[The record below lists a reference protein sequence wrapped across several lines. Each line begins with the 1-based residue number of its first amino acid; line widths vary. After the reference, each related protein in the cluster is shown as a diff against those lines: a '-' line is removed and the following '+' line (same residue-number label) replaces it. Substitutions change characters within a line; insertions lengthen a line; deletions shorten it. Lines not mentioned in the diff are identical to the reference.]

1 MLRAVWWATAAV
13 GPPCVPRVALASL
26 LGAHSLPQDRNL
38 IREDTGGG
46 HLSEGLGSSK
56 LSLFGQ
62 DRGWQAYS
70 PPCFCLQKKKKS
82 ENKNKYEDYTTET
95 VWMWPAK
102 LEILPVGPFTA
113 SACAPSTWMG
123 CEWRESGLS
132 GQSAGVCGA
141 FGWLSPVVCVH
152 TSALSRSNPCGST
165 FSAPGCRK
173 TPQLLSRGVK

>member
-1 MLRAVWWATAAV
+1 MQCGGPRQLWVLRVCREWPLLPSLVLTHFRRTGISSGRTQEGVTCLRVW
-13 GPPCVPRVALASL
+13 GPQSCPCLVRT
-26 LGAHSLPQDRNL
+26 
-38 IREDTGGG
+38 EDG
-46 HLSEGLGSSK
+46 K
-56 LSLFGQ
+56 LTVHPVFV
-62 DRGWQAYS
+62 
-70 PPCFCLQKKKKS
+70 CKKKKS

-102 LEILPVGPFTA
+102 LEILPGGPFTA